1 MVLILVF
8 RILKILT
15 ILLGSFNIGIG
26 IKILDLTRFGC
37 FTQVGYLDS
46 VILILNGIILIIAG
60 LYNFKKYFK

>member
-26 IKILDLTRFGC
+26 IKILDLTRFGY
-37 FTQVGYLDS
+37 FTKVGYLDS
-46 VILILNGIILIIAG
+46 TILILNGIILIIAG
-60 LYNFKKYFK
+60 LYNFKKYFI